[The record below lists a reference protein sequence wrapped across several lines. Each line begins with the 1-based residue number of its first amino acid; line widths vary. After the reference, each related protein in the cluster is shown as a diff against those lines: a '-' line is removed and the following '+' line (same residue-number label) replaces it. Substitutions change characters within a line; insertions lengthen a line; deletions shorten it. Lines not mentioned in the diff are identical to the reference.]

1 MVFYVNRTFE
11 VSSNIIF
18 DNLLTLLIFLWMAIK
33 AATISSQAGEFLM
46 CTAFGDNDFG
56 IYSNKYKGREMIFI
70 DESLFH

>member
-1 MVFYVNRTFE
+1 
-11 VSSNIIF
+11 
-18 DNLLTLLIFLWMAIK
+18 MAIK